1 MIKQHILC
9 VVFSSKLVVGKDEQ
23 NQRVNSIYK
32 LEVGG
37 CCEQK
42 MLLANNVVL
51 GFNVLEKKKTDL
63 VKETISL
70 NFIFKYFHF
79 KTSFIL
85 A

>member
-51 GFNVLEKKKTDL
+51 GFNVLEKRRLIWLKKQ
-63 VKETISL
+63 SP
-70 NFIFKYFHF
+70 
-79 KTSFIL
+79 
-85 A
+85 